1 MLGGYCKLFHDPLNK
16 TDLCGCSTF
25 AASSNCQ
32 PMLSCFKNYVLSSNG
47 IVMKVDRLVMLFL
60 NADAIDE
67 EWLSP

>member
-1 MLGGYCKLFHDPLNK
+1 MAIEINNLLKAIR
-16 TDLCGCSTF
+16 CSTF
-25 AASSNCQ
+25 AASLNCQ

>member
-1 MLGGYCKLFHDPLNK
+1 MAIEIN
-16 TDLCGCSTF
+16 DLLKAIRCSTF
-25 AASSNCQ
+25 AASLNCQ
-32 PMLSCFKNYVLSSNG
+32 LMLSCFKNYVLSPNG

>member
-1 MLGGYCKLFHDPLNK
+1 MAIEINNLLKAIHYSIFVISL
-16 TDLCGCSTF
+16 
-25 AASSNCQ
+25 NCQ
-32 PMLSCFKNYVLSSNG
+32 LMLSCFKNYVLSSNG